1 MRWNTNK
8 REMYLGFSSVAWKD
22 FFIKSSHMSLHWTT
36 AFDLAIDS
44 FEELLAISLKLY
56 FLHFL
61 YLMYFFLLCFLHF
74 SQNIVKYWVTLT
86 AWKVSKYGVFPGPNT
101 GKYVEEK
108 TPYLDIF
115 YAVPISSRLYPPTAT
130 RTLVFLEKFFLDL
143 IN

>member
-1 MRWNTNK
+1 
-8 REMYLGFSSVAWKD
+8 
-22 FFIKSSHMSLHWTT
+22 MSLHWTT

-56 FLHFL
+56 FLYFL
-61 YLMYFFLLCFLHF
+61 YLMYFFLLYFLHF

-101 GKYVEEK
+101 GKYVAEK

-130 RTLVFLEKFFLDL
+130 RTLVFLEKSFLDL